1 MLNLGIV
8 ANEVSGDLLGASLL
22 RELKHRVPDLRAEG
36 VAGPRMEEAG
46 CATLVPM
53 ERLSVMGLSEV
64 LRHLRELLAI
74 RRRILRHFLTNPPDV
89 FIGVDAPDF
98 NLGVEERL
106 RSAGIRTVHL
116 VSPTV
121 WAWRPKRV
129 EKVRRAVDLLLSI
142 FPFEREFLSA
152 RGVPAVYVGHPLA
165 DEIPLSVDRQQARDR
180 LGISPAGPLIAL
192 LPGSR
197 LGEVHRLAEPFLGA
211 ARYCLERRPDVEFV
225 TPLVNASVRSQFE
238 QALEAHG
245 QRLPVTLVDGRSQ
258 DVIAASDLVL
268 TASGTAT
275 LETLL
280 LKRPMVVGYRLS
292 PLTYQIV
299 KRLNLI
305 KVPHVAMANLLAG
318 ERLAPELIQERCRS
332 DLLGQELLGLLGDPR
347 RVSGIVQRYG
357 EIHLELRRGASARA
371 AEAVLALVGRSGAR
385 A

>member
-46 CATLVPM
+46 CETLVPM

-347 RVSGIVQRYG
+347 RVSGIVHRYG

>member
-46 CATLVPM
+46 CETLVPM

-211 ARYCLERRPDVEFV
+211 DVEFV